1 MWQGKRRSGHM
12 QASGFWTRERLDGCG
27 LIPSSMPLLP
37 NPHGP
42 RDVAGVLDA
51 ALAKTPDA
59 PALIDRFGQLSYADL
74 DAAANALAAAFVE
87 RGIGEGERIAGCA
100 TNHNELVIAFLAS
113 QRIGAVWVGI
123 NRALALPEM
132 KYVIEDSGAALFL
145 CPAVTAAAA
154 RGWIGEGLRHVMS
167 LDPGD
172 PGSDLARA
180 IEQHRG
186 APRPAVTI
194 DPWAPAG
201 IAYTSGTT
209 GFPKG
214 VVHSQHNMMVTATIS
229 VEYSGDGVPETVR
242 GTALPLTILNCM
254 ILGPLAALSTGAP
267 HVNLDRIDA
276 LGVAE
281 WIGAERIANISLVPT
296 LIQDLLTNPD
306 IDQEQ
311 LSSLRWLVVGGS
323 AVPQAL
329 PQLYRQRFG
338 RRMTV
343 GYGLTE
349 GPNGV
354 AKTHEGSPEG
364 NGVIGRPLPH
374 LHLAILD
381 EAGNEV
387 PHGET
392 GEIAIRAIDHG
403 PWAGVYKP
411 TLGYWN
417 RPEATAKLLRGGWV
431 CTGDVGMRDASGEFF
446 IRDRG
451 SDLILRGGAN
461 VYPAEVER
469 VLRMDAQVR
478 DCAVVGRPHARLGQ
492 SVAAFIEV
500 EGLSALEEQM
510 LLDRLRELCA
520 TNLAAY
526 KAPKDW
532 VVLPAMPRNAMGKIV
547 KTQLVAMVAQT
558 A

>member
-1 MWQGKRRSGHM
+1 
-12 QASGFWTRERLDGCG
+12 
-27 LIPSSMPLLP
+27 MP
-37 NPHGP
+37 
-42 RDVAGVLDA
+42 A
-51 ALAKTPDA
+51 
-59 PALIDRFGQLSYADL
+59 
-74 DAAANALAAAFVE
+74 
-87 RGIGEGERIAGCA
+87 
-100 TNHNELVIAFLAS
+100 
-113 QRIGAVWVGI
+113 
-123 NRALALPEM
+123 
-132 KYVIEDSGAALFL
+132 
-145 CPAVTAAAA
+145 
-154 RGWIGEGLRHVMS
+154 
-167 LDPGD
+167 
-172 PGSDLARA
+172 
-180 IEQHRG
+180 
-186 APRPAVTI
+186 
-194 DPWAPAG
+194 
-201 IAYTSGTT
+201 

-276 LGVAE
+276 QGVAE
-281 WIGAERIANISLVPT
+281 WIGSERIANISLVPT
-296 LIQDLLTNPD
+296 LVQDLLTRAD
-306 IDQEQ
+306 IDQQ
-311 LSSLRWLVVGGS
+311 QIASLRWLVVGGS
-323 AVPQAL
+323 TVPQAL
-329 PQLYRQRFG
+329 PQLYRERFG

-364 NGVIGRPLPH
+364 AGVIGRPLPH

-381 EAGNEV
+381 EAGKEV
-387 PHGET
+387 PRGET
-392 GEIAIRAIDHG
+392 GEIAIRAVDHG

-411 TLGYWN
+411 ALGYWN
-417 RPEATAKLLRGGWV
+417 RPEATAELLHGGWV
-431 CTGDVGMRDASGEFF
+431 HTGDVGLEDASGEFH

-469 VLRMDAQVR
+469 VLRMDARVR

-500 EGLSALEEQM
+500 EGLSAGEERM
-510 LLDRLRELCA
+510 LLDRLRDLCA
-520 TNLAAY
+520 VNLAAY
-526 KAPKDW
+526 KAPADW

-547 KTQLVAMVAQT
+547 KTQLVESLAQT

>member
-1 MWQGKRRSGHM
+1 MR
-12 QASGFWTRERLDGCG
+12 ASGYWSKARLDNFG
-27 LIPSSMPLLP
+27 LFPSPVPLLP

-42 RDVAGVLDA
+42 RDVASVLDE
-51 ALAKTPDA
+51 ALARNPDA
-59 PALIDRFGQLSYADL
+59 PALIGRFGRLSYAEL
-74 DAAANALAAAFVE
+74 DAASNALATAF
-87 RGIGEGERIAGCA
+87 RALGITEGDRIAGCA
-100 TNHNELVIAFLAS
+100 ANHNELVVAFLAS

-123 NRALALPEM
+123 NRALALPEK
-132 KYVIEDSGAALFL
+132 KYLIDDCGAALFL
-145 CPAVTAAAA
+145 CDAAMAEAA
-154 RGWIGEGLRHVMS
+154 RCWIGERLRHVMT

-172 PGSDLARA
+172 PASDLARA
-180 IEQHRG
+180 IERHHG
-186 APRPAVTI
+186 AARPAVAI

-276 LGVAE
+276 PGVAE
-281 WIGAERIANISLVPT
+281 WIGSERIANISLVPT
-296 LIQDLLTNPD
+296 LVQDLLTRAD
-306 IDQEQ
+306 IDQQ
-311 LSSLRWLVVGGS
+311 QIASLRWLVVGGS
-323 AVPQAL
+323 TVPQAL
-329 PQLYRQRFG
+329 PRLYRERFG

-364 NGVIGRPLPH
+364 AGVIGRPLPH

-381 EAGNEV
+381 EAGKEV
-387 PHGET
+387 PRGET
-392 GEIAIRAIDHG
+392 GEIAIRAVDHG

-411 TLGYWN
+411 ALGYWN
-417 RPEATAKLLRGGWV
+417 RPEATAELLRGGWV
-431 CTGDVGMRDASGEFF
+431 HTGDVGLEDASGEFH

-469 VLRMDAQVR
+469 VLRMDARVR

-500 EGLSALEEQM
+500 EGLSAGEERM

-520 TNLAAY
+520 VNLAAY
-526 KAPKDW
+526 KAPADW

-547 KTQLVAMVAQT
+547 KTQLVESLAQT

>member
-1 MWQGKRRSGHM
+1 MQVSGYWSE
-12 QASGFWTRERLDGCG
+12 ARLSACG
-27 LIPSSMPLLP
+27 LLPAASPLLP

-42 RDVAGVLDA
+42 RDVASVLDR
-51 ALAKTPDA
+51 ALAERPDGT
-59 PALIDRFGQLSYADL
+59 ALIGRFGRLSYAEL
-74 DAAANALAAAFVE
+74 DEATNAAAAAFNAL
-87 RGIGEGERIAGCA
+87 GISEGDRIAGCMG
-100 TNHNELVIAFLAS
+100 NHNELVVAFLAS

-123 NRALALPEM
+123 NRALALPEK
-132 KYVIEDSGAALFL
+132 KYLIDDCGAALFL
-145 CPAVTAAAA
+145 CDTVTAEAA
-154 RGWIGEGLRHVMS
+154 RAWIGDGLRHVMT

-172 PGSDLARA
+172 PDSDLARA
-180 IEQHRG
+180 IEAHRG
-186 APRPAVTI
+186 APRPALTI

-276 LGVAE
+276 QGVAE
-281 WIGAERIANISLVPT
+281 WIAQEKIANISIVPT
-296 LIQDLLTNPD
+296 LIQDLLTRPD
-306 IDQEQ
+306 IDQDQ
-311 LSSLRWLVVGGS
+311 IASLRWLVVGGS
-323 AVPQAL
+323 TVPQAL
-329 PQLYRQRFG
+329 PQLYRERFG
-338 RRMTV
+338 RRMTI

-354 AKTHEGSPEG
+354 AKTHEASPEG
-364 NGVIGRPLPH
+364 PGVIGRPLPH

-381 EAGNEV
+381 ETGAEV
-387 PHGET
+387 PRGEI
-392 GEIAIRAIDHG
+392 GEIAIRATDKG
-403 PWAGVYKP
+403 PWANVYKP
-411 TLGYWN
+411 TLGYWG
-417 RPEATAKLLRGGWV
+417 RAEATAKLLRGGWV
-431 CTGDVGMRDASGEFF
+431 HTGDVGLQDESGEFH

-478 DCAVVGRPHARLGQ
+478 DCAVLGRPHERLGQ
-492 SVAAFIEV
+492 TVAAFIETD
-500 EGLSALEEQM
+500 GLSDDEEQR
-510 LLDRLRELCA
+510 LLERLRDLCKA
-520 TNLAAY
+520 NLAAY
-526 KAPKDW
+526 KAPADW
-532 VVLPAMPRNAMGKIV
+532 IVVPAMPRNAMGKIV
-547 KTQLVAMVAQT
+547 KTQLADQFMVREGQQA
-558 A
+558 